1 MRVKQKKVWGLL
13 VRDCILHFLMGT
25 LGKNV
30 IFGSF
35 GENRFSPIEIPNIE
49 FLTLERDDC
58 AQNHLK

>member
-1 MRVKQKKVWGLL
+1 
-13 VRDCILHFLMGT
+13 MGT

-35 GENRFSPIEIPNIE
+35 GENRFIPIAIPNIE

>member
-1 MRVKQKKVWGLL
+1 MRV
-13 VRDCILHFLMGT
+13 CILHFLMGT

-35 GENRFSPIEIPNIE
+35 GESHFSPIEIPNIG